1 VVGTNFK
8 ASRNPQRQLKPS
20 EHLDADFVRFVF
32 TLSEQRKES
41 DMSDKS
47 TQIKEFFLAPEPK
60 FPTIS
65 VVVGGVA
72 IFIGLAIGSGAAAAG
87 ILIGLAVIGLGVLFY
102 NKAKQRYE
110 ARPTDQQMDAW
121 LREDFQHIGD
131 RDALESLGLDETQ
144 LERKSLRIAG
154 PIYWQVDGVSPD
166 EVLRKV
172 GKDGSYR
179 YSVWR
184 VEIFAFTKNYLADYG
199 CVYNWL
205 RNTSVN
211 EHTNEFFYK
220 DVVSVKTAS
229 ESTAYTL
236 KDGQRMEHSQTFQLK
251 LSGDQVQVVTNNG
264 QLKTSAAMTSDV
276 DAAVQSIRTML
287 REKKA

>member
-1 VVGTNFK
+1 MT
-8 ASRNPQRQLKPS
+8 
-20 EHLDADFVRFVF
+20 
-32 TLSEQRKES
+32 
-41 DMSDKS
+41 DKK
-47 TQIKEFFLAPEPK
+47 TQIKEYFVAPEPK
-60 FPTIS
+60 FPAMG
-65 VVVGGVA
+65 VLFGVA
-72 IFIGLAIGSGAAAAG
+72 AILIGLAIGSGAAVVMT
-87 ILIGLAVIGLGVLFY
+87 LIGLAVIVLSILSY

-121 LREDFQHIGD
+121 LREDFERIAE
-131 RDALESLGLDETQ
+131 RDALASLGLDETQ

-154 PIYWQVDGVSPD
+154 PVYWLVDGLSPD
-166 EVLRKV
+166 EVLRRI
-172 GKDGSYR
+172 GKDGCYR
-179 YSVWR
+179 YSVWCL
-184 VEIFAFTKNYLADYG
+184 EAFAFTRNYLANYG

-211 EHTNEFFYK
+211 ERTNEFFYK

-229 ESTAYTL
+229 ESSAYTL

-251 LSGDQVQVVTNNG
+251 LSGDQVRVETNNG